1 MDLVFQP
8 SEFTLLRVHKVPFL
22 VDFETNLDFGSNY
35 VKKKKKRGG
44 GGGRGSPTCQ
54 HSFAEQS
61 VQNDLTEDA
70 VKRL

>member
-1 MDLVFQP
+1 MDLVFKP

-35 VKKKKKRGG
+35 VKKKEKEKREKT
-44 GGGRGSPTCQ
+44 GSPTCQ
-54 HSFAEQS
+54 CSFAEQS
-61 VQNDLTEDA
+61 VQNDLIEDA